1 MTLGTIIIILL
12 ILLLIGAIPAW
23 PYSRSWGA
31 YPSGILGVVLVIVI
45 ILVLVRVF

>member
-1 MTLGTIIIILL
+1 MSTIIIILL

-31 YPSGILGVVLVIVI
+31 FPSGILGVVLVIVI
-45 ILVLVRVF
+45 ILVLMRVF

>member
-1 MTLGTIIIILL
+1 MSTIIIILL

-23 PYSRSWGA
+23 PHSRSWGA

-45 ILVLVRVF
+45 ILVLMRVF